1 MRSGVNT
8 CVKKVQ
14 RDIKGYHRI
23 KHDGKPSGKPDIKCS
38 ICGKGHLT
46 NKWYENLQ
54 KKQADS
60 AKVGV
65 GASGGSESK
74 GIIMHR
80 KLKHKERRIRVIICK
95 IKKINKAV
103 FGVIPASIAAHG
115 EVL

>member
-1 MRSGVNT
+1 M
-8 CVKKVQ
+8 Q

-46 NKWYENLQ
+46 NSCYENLE
-54 KKQADS
+54 KKQAYS
-60 AKVGV
+60 VKVYV
-65 GASGGSESK
+65 DASGGSESK

-80 KLKHKERRIRVIICK
+80 KLKHKERRIRVIMCK
-95 IKKINKAV
+95 IKKINKV
-103 FGVIPASIAAHG
+103 VVGVIPASIAPHG